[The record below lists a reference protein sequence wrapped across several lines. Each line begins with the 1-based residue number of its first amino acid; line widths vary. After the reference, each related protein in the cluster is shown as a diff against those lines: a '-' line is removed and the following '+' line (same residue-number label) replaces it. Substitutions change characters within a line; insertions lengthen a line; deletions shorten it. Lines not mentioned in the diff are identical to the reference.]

1 MQLKYPRASRKFS
14 LILEMGMHNPYISK
28 IVLKKRREKNWE
40 FSTPL
45 ADSREKKTVNQ
56 SNLTK
61 MLINIQI
68 NGDVETAFR
77 LPSGVKEDF
86 IRNL

>member
-1 MQLKYPRASRKFS
+1 
-14 LILEMGMHNPYISK
+14 
-28 IVLKKRREKNWE
+28 
-40 FSTPL
+40 
-45 ADSREKKTVNQ
+45 
-56 SNLTK
+56 

-68 NGDVETAFR
+68 NGDAETAFR